1 MVKIMMIRNA
11 NKNDIGNIIDIHK
24 NSFSSDHFSAA
35 FNEELLTKY
44 FKKLLSSNKY
54 NYVFFDESN
63 SRLLGYVIAGY
74 NYNLAVNKFIKE
86 NIKKLIWVLLKNPKF
101 IIEKLNEI
109 FRRVFSLG
117 NQPSVKCRLYLLA
130 VDNQVKGKGV
140 AKKLINH
147 LEQELIKDGQTV
159 YGLSVRKENKEAI
172 NFYNKNGYIIEFEK
186 SRSIY
191 YYKKLIGFENN
202 SLI

>member
-11 NKNDIGNIIDIHK
+11 NKNDIGSIIDIHK

-109 FRRVFSLG
+109 FRRLISLD